1 MFDPDSLTHSIA
13 DLMKVPGKA
22 PDMARKWSRAYA
34 NYAINGQT
42 VLGGNPVSLDAAQ
55 ATLQGALTGTFS
67 NPYQLAPQ
75 TASSMAAA
83 FTAFWLLPPVA
94 TLDGAFPG
102 VVTAVAGTALL
113 QAALLSA
120 WFSNF
125 ASQAR
130 AEQAA
135 RGIAAA
141 LDAFSR
147 TVVVTIATI
156 PTPTVGPLS

>member
-13 DLMKVPGKA
+13 SLMSTPGKA
-22 PDMARKWSRAYA
+22 PDMARAWARAYA
-34 NYAINGQT
+34 SYAIDGTT
-42 VLGGNPVSLDAAQ
+42 VLGGHPVTLDAAQ
-55 ATLQGALTGTFS
+55 ATLQGALTGIFA

-75 TASSMAAA
+75 TASQMAAA

-102 VVTAVAGTALL
+102 VVTAVAGTGLL
-113 QAALLSA
+113 QTALVSA
-120 WFSNF
+120 WVSNL
-125 ASQAR
+125 ASR
-130 AEQAA
+130 ASGEQAA

-147 TVVVTIATI
+147 TVVVTIATVPD
-156 PTPTVGPLS
+156 PTIGPLS